1 MVLYSRS
8 IYSSFPL
15 HCAVNLE
22 VSGASLVHLTA
33 WALPRVKL
41 SFAILFLVTEQEIAA
56 TLLLELLTI
65 SAENLN
71 TILGKTS

>member
-1 MVLYSRS
+1 MVLYSIS

-15 HCAVNLE
+15 HCAVNLQ
-22 VSGASLVHLTA
+22 VSGASLVHLAA

-41 SFAILFLVTEQEIAA
+41 SFAILFLVAEQEIAA

-65 SAENLN
+65 SAENSN
-71 TILGKTS
+71 TIPSKTS